1 MTSYTNPFTGQTI
14 SPSASSY
21 SYIAITTPD
30 TVYLQWP
37 INGTEGAVI
46 ASDIIE
52 LDAYDYSNNP
62 AYVVLPPAT
71 QVSVGQSILACNK
84 GVREIL
90 FNDDNGMS
98 VASLKPGEA
107 KYLYTISNTT
117 TYGAWREVVL
127 GVGASAI
134 SAGALTYPNL
144 YGVQA
149 IGTYLGQQYPVTT
162 YFSDAALSYL
172 DRARLANWGSGAGTF
187 TLPPASDAS
196 IGYGWFCMI
205 RNSGTGILTVQP
217 DGANTIDGEST
228 LQLQLGESLT
238 IVSDGSNWIT
248 FGIGRSNEFAYTQLS
263 LFVTGGTLI
272 LSAVQAANTI
282 QQYSGA
288 LTSNQII
295 RVPPTVQLYSVTNST
310 TGAYTLTVNTGV
322 VGGAAVEVT
331 QGTSLILI
339 CDGTNI
345 YNAASGGASS
355 TINTLILG
363 PGSAA
368 VPSLQFGGSPTTGLF
383 LPNSGALGIAI
394 LGAYRAYFDAYGLT
408 VNGTVTALSGISGG
422 TF

>member
-21 SYIAITTPD
+21 SRIDITTPD
-30 TVYLQWP
+30 IVYLQWP
-37 INGTEGAVI
+37 INGTEGAAI
-46 ASDIIE
+46 ASDII
-52 LDAYDYSNNP
+52 DVNAYNDSTNP
-62 AYVVLPPAT
+62 AVVIMPPST
-71 QVSVGQSILACNK
+71 QVSVGQSILVCNK
-84 GVREIL
+84 GYRDVQFL
-90 FNDDNGMS
+90 DDNGSTVS
-98 VASLKPGEA
+98 VLKPGEA
-107 KYLYTISNTT
+107 KYLYTVSNTT
-117 TYGAWREVVL
+117 TSGAWYEVVL

-149 IGTYLGQQYPVTT
+149 IGNYLGQQYPVTT

-172 DRARLANWGSGAGTF
+172 DRARLANWSSGVGTF
-187 TLPPASDAS
+187 TLPSASSAS
-196 IGYGWFCMI
+196 VGYGWFCII
-205 RNSGTGILTVQP
+205 RNSGTGILTIQP
-217 DGANTIDGEST
+217 DGTNTIDGEST
-228 LQLQLGESLT
+228 LQLQLGESVT
-238 IVSDGSNWIT
+238 IVSDGYNWLT

-263 LFVTGGTLI
+263 LSVTGGTLI

-282 QQYSGA
+282 QQYSGI
-288 LTSNQII
+288 LTSSQIV

-310 TGAYTLTVNTGV
+310 TGSYTLTVSTGV
-322 VGGAAVEVT
+322 VGGATVEVT

-363 PGSAA
+363 PGSVG
-368 VPSLQFGGSPTTGLF
+368 VPSLQFVGAPTTGLF
-383 LPNSGALGIAI
+383 LPSSGTLGIAV
-394 LGAYRAYFDAYGLT
+394 LGAYRAYYDAYGLT